1 MDIKKGYRL
10 SFTQKAKSI
19 IEKMSLE
26 EKVYL
31 MSGNATLAD
40 VFQEKIKQEHYNEHP
55 YVAGGNERLQ
65 VPAIRFCDG
74 PRGVASGTGKSTCFP
89 VSMNRGASFDLEL
102 EEEIGKAIAREV
114 RGYGANFY
122 GGVCIN
128 LPYHPGWGRSQETY
142 GEESFALGKFG
153 AAMVRGVQSEGV
165 MACAKHYAFN
175 SMENSRFKVSVECDR
190 RTEREVF
197 LPHFKMCV
205 DEDVACIMSAY
216 NKYKGVFCGHND
228 YLLNKVLKEEWDF
241 DGFVMS
247 DFLAGIRDTVD
258 AANGGMNVE
267 MRDTKFFGDK
277 LVKAVQE
284 GLVNESKID
293 DAALRI
299 VRTVLA
305 FEEAYKESGKKYDSK
320 IIGCKEHQEIALRAA
335 QESIILI
342 QNQNAVLPFERN
354 EVKKIA
360 VLGRLGDKENIGD
373 HGSSRVY
380 PSHVVTPLQGIRN
393 LLPEHT
399 IIFEDGTDMKKAKQA
414 AMVADAVIYVVGCDY
429 NDEGEHL
436 SGNDIKEMAMEYL
449 KSNPQLLQSCA
460 SMFTTDQA
468 LQEFAKKEGGDRVHG
483 LGLCDEDL
491 CLIQETSMLNR
502 NSAVVLIGG
511 NTTLI
516 SDWKDNVGAILMA
529 FYPGQEGGT
538 AIAQILFGEVNPS
551 GKLPFV
557 IPQDEKELPFVNWDT
572 TNEYYEYYHG
582 YTKLEKEGIKP
593 LLPYGFGMS
602 YTTFDLTEAE
612 FFDGETEVSAKCKVK
627 NIGNIRGTE
636 VIQMYIGFQNSML
649 NRPIKLL
656 RGFQRVT
663 LEPGEEKEVLIS
675 CPWEHMEYYD
685 ERQARFVLEH
695 MEYEVYIGT
704 SSDDC
709 DLLKGHVYR

>member
-1 MDIKKGYRL
+1 MDITKEYRM

-19 IEKMSLE
+19 IEKMTLE

-31 MSGNATLAD
+31 MSGNATLLD
-40 VFQEKIKQEHYNEHP
+40 VFQEKVKQEHYNEHP

-102 EEEIGKAIAREV
+102 EEEIGKAVAREV

-128 LPYHPGWGRSQETY
+128 IPYHPGWGRSQETY

-175 SMENSRFKVSVECDR
+175 SMENSRFKVSIECDR

-205 DEDVACIMSAY
+205 DEDVACVMSAY

-267 MRDTKFFGDK
+267 MRDTKFFGER
-277 LVKAVQE
+277 LVKAVKD
-284 GLVNESKID
+284 GAVRESKID
-293 DAALRI
+293 DAVLRI

-305 FEEAYKESGKKYDSK
+305 FEEAYEKSGKNYGEEV
-320 IIGCKEHQEIALRAA
+320 IGCEKHQKLALRAA
-335 QESIILI
+335 QEGIVLL
-342 QNQNAVLPFERN
+342 QNQNDVLPFDRN
-354 EVKKIA
+354 VIKKIA
-360 VLGRLGDKENIGD
+360 VLGHLGDRENIGD

-380 PSHVVTPLQGIRN
+380 PSHVVTALQGIRE
-393 LLPEHT
+393 LLPGH
-399 IIFEDGTDMKKAKQA
+399 IVIFEDGTDMDRAKLA
-414 AMVADAVIYVVGCDY
+414 AMEADAVIYLVGCDY

-436 SGNDIKEMAMEYL
+436 SGDDTKEMLMEYL
-449 KSNPQLLQSCA
+449 QSDPQLLQSCA
-460 SMFTTDQA
+460 GVLKIDQA
-468 LQEFAKKEGGDRVHG
+468 LQGFAGKEGGDRVRG
-483 LGLCDEDL
+483 LGLCAEDIR
-491 CLIQETSMLNR
+491 LIRETSVLNR

-511 NTTLI
+511 NTMMI
-516 SDWKDNVGAILMA
+516 HEWKESVGAILMA

-538 AIAQILFGEVNPS
+538 AIAQILFGDVNPS

-557 IPQDEKELPFVNWDT
+557 LPKDERDLPSVKWDT
-572 TNEYYEYYHG
+572 ANEYYDYYHG
-582 YTKLEKEGIKP
+582 YAKLEKEGVKP

-602 YTTFDLTEAE
+602 YTTFAITNAE
-612 FFDGETEVSAKCKVK
+612 FLAGETELSAKCRVK
-627 NIGNIRGTE
+627 NTGKMWGTE
-636 VIQMYIGFQNSML
+636 VIQMYVGFGNSKL
-649 NRPIKLL
+649 DRPVKLL

-663 LEPGEEKEVLIS
+663 LEQGEEREVEIT

-685 ERQARFVLEH
+685 EKLADFVLEH

-709 DLLKGHVYR
+709 NLIKGHVYR